1 MKKRA
6 VGLLFA
12 TIILLFSPFAAL
24 GAVRAE
30 AVVYDVPA
38 VIEGIIAQKKA
49 SLGKPVEEKLFYG
62 DYLATAGQSDCDW
75 YAFGIG
81 RYGYDEDYAAYL
93 SMAAK
98 NVEKRYMQ
106 EGKLHFAKATEWH
119 RIILAV
125 AACGGAPSSFSSFE
139 GQPINLVADGTYNR
153 AQTASPGRQG
163 INGWIWG
170 LIALD
175 CKKYAVPE
183 GAANDR
189 GDFITQIL
197 KCRLADGG
205 FAMSGEISDPDVTAM
220 AIQALAPYY
229 NERKVYNY
237 TSSKLKDENGV
248 YLAQKCTVR
257 QAVDEALGF
266 LSSAQLDGGDY
277 ASWGTPNAES
287 CCQVICALTALG
299 IDPEK
304 DERFIKDGKS
314 AVDGLMKYRLNNG
327 GFVHSFTYDAQIP
340 DALPDTANSMAG
352 QQALYALT
360 ALWRFNNGMRS
371 LYDMRPEFT
380 AEEQRQITS
389 ARAKISLLGDGAQ
402 ESEIRAA
409 ATAYAL
415 VEQTNRQYI
424 YNYPLLERAAT
435 AAGLEDI
442 LPEDEQN
449 FSGDDSDVEVT
460 VYEFTATEKAA
471 ADNLPPAS
479 ELNSGYIS
487 QLTTLKFL
495 IDNCDDFEGK
505 GQYKIKIDK
514 AYNAVTEILR
524 EIEDINAEIADKLYP
539 FDSVGLGDKKTV
551 DAIYARYMA
560 LSDYDKTKILY
571 FEDLQ
576 KCKTKTDNLQT
587 ALIISLGCGGAATL
601 AVIFI
606 IADVRRRRRKKKA
619 ALMPE
624 SEE

>member
-1 MKKRA
+1 MKTRTIS
-6 VGLLFA
+6 LFLA
-12 TIILLFSPFAAL
+12 TLILLFSALAAL

-30 AVVYDVPA
+30 ASGYDIPA
-38 VIEGIIAQKKA
+38 VIEGIVAQKKA
-49 SLGKPVEEKLFYG
+49 SLNKPAGEKLFYG

-75 YAFGIG
+75 YALGIG

-119 RIILAV
+119 RITLAV
-125 AACGGAPSSFSSFE
+125 AACGGAPSSFSSFG

-183 GAANDR
+183 GAASDR

-205 FAMSGEISDPDVTAM
+205 FAMSGDISDPDVTAM
-220 AIQALAPYY
+220 AIQALVPYY
-229 NERKVYNY
+229 NERKIYNY
-237 TSSKLKDENGV
+237 TSSKLKDEKGA
-248 YLAQKCTVR
+248 YLARKCTVR
-257 QAVDEALGF
+257 QAVDEALSF

-287 CCQVICALTALG
+287 CCQVITALTALG

-304 DERFIKDGKS
+304 DERFIKNGNT
-314 AVDGLMKYRLNNG
+314 AVDGLMKYRLENG

-340 DALPDTANSMAG
+340 DALPDAANSMAG

-360 ALWRFNNGMRS
+360 ALWRFKNGMRS

-380 AEEQRQITS
+380 AEEKSDISS
-389 ARAKISLLGDGAQ
+389 ARAAISILNDKAQ
-402 ESEIRAA
+402 ESEIRTAA
-409 ATAYAL
+409 AAYAL
-415 VEQTNRQYI
+415 VEQSNRQYV

-442 LPEDEQN
+442 LPEDKQD
-449 FSGDDSDVEVT
+449 FSGDDSDVAVT

-471 ADNLPPAS
+471 ADSLPPDE

-487 QLTTLKFL
+487 QLTTLKFIL
-495 IDNCDDFEGK
+495 DNCDDFEGR
-505 GQYKIKIDK
+505 GQYRIKIDK
-514 AYNAVTEILR
+514 AYNRVTEILR

-551 DAIYARYMA
+551 NALYARYMA

-576 KCKTKTDNLQT
+576 KCKTQTDNLQT
-587 ALIISLGCGGAATL
+587 ALIVSLGCGAAAVL
-601 AVIFI
+601 SVIFI
-606 IADVRRRRRKKKA
+606 IADVRRRRRKKRA